1 MTIDYNH
8 KETLNERKNDPRY
21 ISFVSIN
28 EEKTLP
34 YDMRLAENDLKEL
47 YNNVLS
53 VRYEKTN
60 VYRFKSD
67 TDEGEKMGN
76 FEVYLSSLDNINSI
90 CKTVYDNYGWF
101 IVMIKID
108 NVQFIDWNRNG
119 TYTNEEPYSVF
130 KGMEIRSYLR
140 NIKKGNFNVIKLIF
154 EAEITVEDFD
164 YTDLYHLTERK
175 NLENI
180 IVKGLVP
187 TSNGNFTERVY
198 FGKNVDILK
207 SLFEETRNDPVI
219 LRLNLEKYGDEIRNN
234 IKLYKD
240 PRMESADFTYS
251 VINPKYIQILDDNGY
266 FKNLLD
272 DISIDEYLEY
282 SLK

>member
-67 TDEGEKMGN
+67 TDEGENMGN

-90 CKTVYDNYGWF
+90 CKTVYGNYGWF

-130 KGMEIRSYLR
+130 KGMEIHSYLR

-180 IVKGLVP
+180 IVEGLVP

>member
-28 EEKTLP
+28 EEKTPP
-34 YDMRLAENDLKEL
+34 YDMRLVENDLKEL

-67 TDEGEKMGN
+67 TDEGENMGN

-130 KGMEIRSYLR
+130 KGMEMRSYLR

-207 SLFEETRNDPVI
+207 SLFEETRKDPVI

-272 DISIDEYLEY
+272 DISIDEYLD
-282 SLK
+282 SDVG

>member
-1 MTIDYNH
+1 
-8 KETLNERKNDPRY
+8 
-21 ISFVSIN
+21 
-28 EEKTLP
+28 
-34 YDMRLAENDLKEL
+34 MRLAENDLKEL

-67 TDEGEKMGN
+67 TDEGENMGN

-130 KGMEIRSYLR
+130 KGMEMRSYLR

-207 SLFEETRNDPVI
+207 SLFEEIRKDPVI

-234 IKLYKD
+234 IKFYKD

-266 FKNLLD
+266 FN
-272 DISIDEYLEY
+272 DISIDECLEY
-282 SLK
+282 DDVD